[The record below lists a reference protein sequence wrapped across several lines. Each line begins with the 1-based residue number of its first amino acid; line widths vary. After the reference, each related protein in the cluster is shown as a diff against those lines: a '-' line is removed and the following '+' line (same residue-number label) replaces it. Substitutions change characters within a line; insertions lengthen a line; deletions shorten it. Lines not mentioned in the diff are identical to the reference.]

1 MHFTLLVNIEGR
13 TVIEGKFSTLL
24 WQSLLIGDVGCL
36 ACRITNPIKI
46 SYAQWKCAGISLQAK
61 DTWDRE
67 AEAPKALFHLQIPS
81 GLCSE
86 CSVFP
91 PKPKVIQMLSFH
103 DCGHTGKQEK
113 NKEERCMFFFI
124 ISKIDD
130 DFSNIGY
137 DSATRVFACLIHMSN
152 CSNCTCSLGNFVCK
166 CWVGHITRHSV
177 CSVIWFSTRGK
188 FVNKLDV
195 QLDAHFTCWG
205 SDPTLR
211 SWAGPGTMQNA
222 I

>member
-1 MHFTLLVNIEGR
+1 MLSESVLVFHYKQKTPGTEKQKHLKPYFICR
-13 TVIEGKFSTLL
+13 FLVVSA
-24 WQSLLIGDVGCL
+24 QSVQSFL
-36 ACRITNPIKI
+36 
-46 SYAQWKCAGISLQAK
+46 
-61 DTWDRE
+61 
-67 AEAPKALFHLQIPS
+67 
-81 GLCSE
+81 
-86 CSVFP
+86 

-137 DSATRVFACLIHMSN
+137 NSATRVFACLIHMSN